1 MVGHQGRSGR
11 VRRMS
16 PPPGFDTRTVQP
28 VASRYIDYGMPAFF
42 KHSMFTNNKLSRKTR
57 NAWKL
62 LNGEGFKPGE
72 GLKTCVIACLLTL

>member
-1 MVGHQGRSGR
+1 
-11 VRRMS
+11 MS
-16 PPPGFDTRTVQP
+16 PPLGFDTRTVQP

-62 LNGEGFKPGE
+62 LKYCVGEGWRAAG
-72 GLKTCVIACLLTL
+72 TIAREMKKY